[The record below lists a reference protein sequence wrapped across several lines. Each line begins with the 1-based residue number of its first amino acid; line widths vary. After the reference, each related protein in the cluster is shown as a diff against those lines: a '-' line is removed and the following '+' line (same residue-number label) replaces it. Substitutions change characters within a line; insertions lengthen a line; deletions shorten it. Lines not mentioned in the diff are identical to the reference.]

1 MLCGHYTPITMN
13 ELDEATVRKEFLD
26 LMPLLEEWGGTVD
39 SILTDYLDSLHLS
52 YERIQRWPDFRVKEI
67 ESYVSKV
74 LYRKSYANPII
85 ETTDKVGTRI
95 VLLNLEDVF
104 KVSNFIEKE
113 CDAWVCIDKAQ
124 DIDKIREQNP
134 NVFTYQSNHLIV
146 KPKPGK
152 YTEEQCDLLTCE
164 IQVRTLLQHAYAET
178 SHDTVYKKHHSNSP
192 DVLRSLA
199 TTMAFLETADD
210 KIKKIYEE
218 IQIVTTPKTDLIKLM
233 VEIYRGYVPAYNDAD
248 NDAGITERLLS
259 LFDENFYSQ
268 TNAEL
273 RQFVTDNEADVK
285 AALSKPQLPILFRQP
300 VILFAFYAIRKRP
313 NYLMNNWPFPHE
325 SLIQVARAMNI
336 SDDAILQ

>member
-1 MLCGHYTPITMN
+1 MT
-13 ELDEATVRKEFLD
+13 EFDEAVIRKEFQD
-26 LMPLLEEWGGTVD
+26 LKPLLEDWGNTVD
-39 SILTDYLDSLHLS
+39 SLLTGYLESLHLS
-52 YERIQRWPDFRVKEI
+52 YERIQRKPECRVKEI

-74 LYRKSYANPII
+74 LYRKSYANPIKD
-85 ETTDKVGTRI
+85 TTDKVGTRI

-113 CDAWVCIDKAQ
+113 CDAWICIEKAQ

-178 SHDTVYKKHHSNSP
+178 SHDTVYKKGHSNSP

-218 IQIVTTPKTDLIKLM
+218 TQTVTTPKTDLIELM
-233 VEIYRGYVPAYNDAD
+233 VEIYRGYVPAYSDAD
-248 NDAGITERLLS
+248 YDAGITERLLS
-259 LFDENFYSQ
+259 LFDDHFYSQ
-268 TNAEL
+268 TVVEL
-273 RQFVTDNEADVK
+273 RQFVSDNEADVK

-300 VILFAFYAIRKRP
+300 VILFAFYAIRKRQ
-313 NYLMNNWPFPHE
+313 NYLVNNWPFTHE

-336 SDDAILQ
+336 SDDVIL

>member
-1 MLCGHYTPITMN
+1 MN
-13 ELDEATVRKEFLD
+13 ELDEATVRKEFQD
-26 LMPLLEEWGGTVD
+26 LEPLLKEWGKTVD
-39 SILTDYLDSLHLS
+39 SILTSYLDSLHLS
-52 YERIQRWPDFRVKEI
+52 YERIQRKPECRVKDM

-74 LYRKSYANPII
+74 LYRKSYANPIKD
-85 ETTDKVGTRI
+85 TTDKVGTRI
-95 VLLNLEDVF
+95 VLLNLEDVS
-104 KVSNFIEKE
+104 KVSDYIEKK
-113 CDAWVCIDKAQ
+113 CDAWVCIERSQ

-134 NVFTYQSNHLIV
+134 SVFTYQSNHLIV

-178 SHDTVYKKHHSNSP
+178 SHDTVYKKGHSNSP

-218 IQIVTTPKTDLIKLM
+218 TQTVTTPKTDLIGLL
-233 VEIYRGYVPAYNDAD
+233 VEIYRGYVPAYCDAD
-248 NDAGITERLLS
+248 YDPGITERLLS
-259 LFDENFYSQ
+259 LFDDNFFSQ

-273 RQFVTDNEADVK
+273 RRFVSDNEADIK
-285 AALSKPQLPILFRQP
+285 AALSKPQLPIIFRQP
-300 VILFAFYAIRKRP
+300 VILFAFYAIRTRP
-313 NYLMNNWPFPHE
+313 NYLMGNWPFTHE

-336 SDDAILQ
+336 SDDAIL